1 MANERSATGM
11 LNQLAKL
18 GHIRPAHQELDVWA
32 VPGALRRVP
41 SITAYRTPDAPA
53 QTGAPFNA
61 ELEQRHSGDRVTP
74 GDA

>member
-11 LNQLAKL
+11 LNELAKL

-41 SITAYRTPDAPA
+41 SITAYRTPDAPRC
-53 QTGAPFNA
+53 G
-61 ELEQRHSGDRVTP
+61 L
-74 GDA
+74 